1 MKTRRFIALGVVL
14 LALSSSGC
22 RTASMP
28 QTDTDS
34 AGPSS
39 VRLLVPGETSGGGVI
54 FRDIAGTSP
63 YTVGDLPLCL
73 SGPGSVLITA
83 VTTTDPTGN
92 IALDSFGITPN
103 EMEHGHDGVA
113 DGPGPITRI
122 VGEPAKSRT
131 VDAQCAAVS
140 GSTSAPGVYH
150 TDMLVLQYHSTTG
163 KSAGATGIRI
173 QYQSGGQSQTLSAV
187 YGIMLCAAGDVT
199 TSYCRP

>member
-1 MKTRRFIALGVVL
+1 MKTRQLIALSATL

-22 RTASMP
+22 RAASTPRAGTASV
-28 QTDTDS
+28 
-34 AGPSS
+34 GPSS
-39 VRLLVPGETSGGGVI
+39 VRLLIPGDTSGGGVI
-54 FRDIAGTSP
+54 FRDIEGTSP
-63 YTVGDLPLCL
+63 YTIGDLPLCL
-73 SGPGSVLITA
+73 SGAGSVVISA
-83 VTTTDPTGN
+83 VTVTDPTGD
-92 IALDSFGITPN
+92 IALDSFGTTPN

-122 VGEPAKSRT
+122 VSDPAKTRT
-131 VDAQCAAVS
+131 VDAQCATVP

-163 KSAGATGIRI
+163 LSAGAKGVTIH
-173 QYQSGGQSQTLSAV
+173 YQSGGMSQTLSAV